1 MLPYGMSDF
10 RDIKLE
16 NYYYVDKT
24 GFIPKIEQ
32 YGRYLYLIRP
42 RRFGKSLFLNM
53 LACYY
58 DVHYKD
64 EFEAIFHDCYIF
76 ENQTKE
82 ASSYYILKF
91 DFSAVSTVGDVNQNF
106 SDVCN
111 VDMEIFLNKYKIKLQ
126 IDKSKPAHQNLNY
139 LLKNLNY
146 QNTPIYVM
154 IDEYDNFINNI
165 LMHDEKDYGKL
176 VSSKD
181 QAIYKEFFKLLK
193 AGTTDNGSSLKKMF
207 ITGVSPL
214 AMFDVTSGS
223 NIGTNITNE
232 KAFNHMVGITSNEL
246 DKLLNHYNVKGSFKT
261 QNEKLSIDD
270 WYDSYKFSK
279 NVKESIYNTD
289 MILYYVKSLILTGEP
304 PMNLVDIN
312 IRTDYSKLRYLV
324 YTNQKLNGNFNTLQ
338 KLLGSDEVTTLQIK
352 DSFSA
357 FDMKKEENFI
367 SLLYYL
373 GLTTIDRF
381 YRGKYYFKIPN
392 QTIRIIM
399 AEYIQQA
406 LKESEIFKIDLNAFQ
421 NTIQEFAYDNSLN
434 VFTFIANEIEQN
446 SKVRDYIEGENFIK
460 GFLVAYLSLSPFY
473 ALLTEVERNKGFVD
487 ILLRKAP
494 NIEDEITEGMIELKY
509 IPRSKFTQ
517 KLLDEKIADA
527 KKQLEQ
533 YGVQE
538 NEMGVIVVFNGWE
551 MVYCEGYGEGLRGN

>member
-10 RDIKLE
+10 RRIKLE

-24 GFIPKIEQ
+24 HFISKIEEQ
-32 YGRYLYLIRP
+32 PPFLYLIRP

-53 LACYY
+53 LAFYY
-58 DVHYKD
+58 DIYYKD
-64 EFEAIFHDCYIF
+64 EFEAVLGDCYIF
-76 ENQTKE
+76 SNQTKE
-82 ASSYYILKF
+82 VSSYYILKF
-91 DFSAVSTVGDVNQNF
+91 DFSAVSTKGDINKNF
-106 SDVCN
+106 SRYCN
-111 VDMEIFLNKYKIKLQ
+111 ISIEGFLKKYSFHDIM
-126 IDKSKPAHQNLNY
+126 IDINASAHENLNI
-139 LLKNLNY
+139 LFTHLKLKNI
-146 QNTPIYVM
+146 PIYVM

-165 LMHDEKDYGKL
+165 LMHDEKDYEKL
-176 VSSKD
+176 VSSKN
-181 QAIYKEFFKLLK
+181 QAIYKEFFKMLK

-232 KAFNHMVGITSNEL
+232 QAFNDMVGITRDEL
-246 DKLLNHYNVKGSFKT
+246 NTLLNHYKVKSSFKT
-261 QNEKLSIDD
+261 YNEKLSIDD
-270 WYDSYKFSK
+270 WYNSYKFNK
-279 NVKESIYNTD
+279 NVKETIYNTD

-304 PMNLVDIN
+304 PTNLVDIN
-312 IRTDYSKLRYLV
+312 IRTDYSKLKYLV

-338 KLLGSDEVTTLQIK
+338 KLLGNDEVTTLQIK

-357 FDMKKEENFI
+357 FDMKKEDNFI

-373 GLTTIDRF
+373 GLTTIDKF

-406 LKESEIFKIDLNAFQ
+406 LKENEIFKIDLNAFQ
-421 NTIQEFAYDNSLN
+421 NTIQEFAYDSSLN
-434 VFTFIANEIEQN
+434 VFKFISNEIEKN

-473 ALLTEVERNKGFVD
+473 AVLTEVERNKGFVD

-494 NIEDEITEGMIELKY
+494 NIEDDITEGMIELKY
-509 IPRSKFTQ
+509 IPRSKFNQ

-533 YGVQE
+533 YAVQD
-538 NEMGVIVVFNGWE
+538 NEMRVIVVFNGWE
-551 MVYCEGYGEGLRGN
+551 MVYCERYE

>member
-10 RDIKLE
+10 RRIKLE

-24 GFIPKIEQ
+24 HFISKIEEQ
-32 YGRYLYLIRP
+32 PPFLYLIRP

-53 LACYY
+53 LAFYY
-58 DVHYKD
+58 DIYYKD
-64 EFEAIFHDCYIF
+64 EFEAVLGDCYIF
-76 ENQTKE
+76 SNQTKE
-82 ASSYYILKF
+82 VSSYYILKF
-91 DFSAVSTVGDVNQNF
+91 DFSAVSTKGDINKNF
-106 SDVCN
+106 SRYCN
-111 VDMEIFLNKYKIKLQ
+111 ISIEGFLKKYSFHDIM
-126 IDKSKPAHQNLNY
+126 IDINASAHENLNI
-139 LLKNLNY
+139 LFTHLKLKNI
-146 QNTPIYVM
+146 PIYVM

-165 LMHDEKDYGKL
+165 LMHDEKDYEKL
-176 VSSKD
+176 VSSKN
-181 QAIYKEFFKLLK
+181 QAIYKEFFKMLK

-232 KAFNHMVGITSNEL
+232 QAFNDMVGITRDEL
-246 DKLLNHYNVKGSFKT
+246 NTLLNHYKVKSSFKT
-261 QNEKLSIDD
+261 YNEKLSIDD
-270 WYDSYKFSK
+270 WYNSYKFNK
-279 NVKESIYNTD
+279 NVKETIYNTD

-304 PMNLVDIN
+304 PTNLVDIN
-312 IRTDYSKLRYLV
+312 IRTDYSKLKYLV

-338 KLLGSDEVTTLQIK
+338 KLLGNDEVTTLQIK

-357 FDMKKEENFI
+357 FDMKKEDNFI

-373 GLTTIDRF
+373 GLTTIDKF

-406 LKESEIFKIDLNAFQ
+406 LKENEIFKIDLNAFQ
-421 NTIQEFAYDNSLN
+421 NTIQEFAYDSSLN
-434 VFTFIANEIEQN
+434 VFKFISNEIEKN

-473 ALLTEVERNKGFVD
+473 AVLTEVERNKGFVD

-494 NIEDEITEGMIELKY
+494 NIEDDITEGMIELKY
-509 IPRSKFTQ
+509 IPRSKFNQ

-533 YGVQE
+533 YAVQD

-551 MVYCEGYGEGLRGN
+551 MVYCERYE

>member
-1 MLPYGMSDF
+1 MLPYGISDF
-10 RDIKLE
+10 RRIKLE

-24 GFIPKIEQ
+24 HFIPKIEEQ
-32 YGRYLYLIRP
+32 PAFLYLIRP

-53 LACYY
+53 LALYY
-58 DVHYKD
+58 DIYYKD
-64 EFEAIFHDCYIF
+64 EFEEIFNDCYIF

-91 DFSAVSTVGDVNQNF
+91 DFSAVSTVGDVDKNF
-106 SDVCN
+106 SSYCN
-111 VDMEIFLNKYKIKLQ
+111 IQIETFLEKYHFDIEINRE
-126 IDKSKPAHQNLNY
+126 KPAHENLNY
-139 LLKNLNY
+139 LFSKLKFKNI
-146 QNTPIYVM
+146 PIYVM

-165 LMHDEKDYGKL
+165 LMHDEKDYEKL

-223 NIGTNITNE
+223 NIGTNITNKE
-232 KAFNHMVGITSNEL
+232 AFNDVVGITRDEL
-246 DKLLNHYNVKGSFKT
+246 NSLIKHYKVENSFRT
-261 QNEKLSIDD
+261 QNSKLSIDD
-270 WYDSYKFSK
+270 WYDSYKFNR
-279 NVKESIYNTD
+279 NVKETIYNTD
-289 MILYYVKSLILTGEP
+289 MILYYVNSLILENEP
-304 PMNLVDIN
+304 PINLVDIN

-324 YTNQKLNGNFNTLQ
+324 YTNNKLNGNFNTLQ
-338 KLLGSDEVTTLQIK
+338 RLLGNDEVSTLQIK

-357 FDMKKEENFI
+357 FDMKKEDNFI

-373 GLTTIDRF
+373 GLITIDRF

-392 QTIRIIM
+392 QTIRVIM

-406 LKESEIFKIDLNAFQ
+406 LKENDIFKIDLNAFQ
-421 NTIQEFAYDNSLN
+421 NTIQEFAYDSSLN
-434 VFTFIANEIEQN
+434 VFKFISNEIEKN
-446 SKVRDYIEGENFIK
+446 SKVRDYIDGENFIK

-473 ALLTEVERNKGFVD
+473 AVLTEVERNKGFVD

-494 NIEDEITEGMIELKY
+494 NIEDDIVEGMIELKY
-509 IPRSKFTQ
+509 ITRGKFTQ
-517 KLLDEKIADA
+517 ERLDKKISDA

-533 YGVQE
+533 YAVQD

-551 MVYCEGYGEGLRGN
+551 MVYCQKYEKT

>member
-1 MLPYGMSDF
+1 MIPYGMSDF
-10 RDIKLE
+10 RRIKLE

-24 GFIPKIEQ
+24 HFIPKIEQ
-32 YGRYLYLIRP
+32 QPPFLYLIRP

-53 LACYY
+53 LAFYY
-58 DVHYKD
+58 DVYYND
-64 EFEAIFHDCYIF
+64 EFNDVLGDCYIGK
-76 ENQTKE
+76 NPTKE
-82 ASSYYILKF
+82 ANSYYIMKF
-91 DFSAVSTVGDVNQNF
+91 DFSAVSTVGDVNQSF
-106 SDVCN
+106 STYCN
-111 VDMEIFLNKYKIKLQ
+111 IRLEHFIEKYCFDIKIDMT
-126 IDKSKPAHQNLNY
+126 KPAHQNLNY
-139 LLKNLNY
+139 IFSKLKLK
-146 QNTPIYVM
+146 NTPIYVM

-165 LMHDEKDYGKL
+165 LMHDEKDYEKL

-232 KAFNHMVGITSNEL
+232 RIFNDAVGVTKEEL
-246 DKLLNHYNVKGSFKT
+246 NTLLTHYNLNGKFKSY
-261 QNEKLSIDD
+261 NSKLSIDD
-270 WYDSYKFSK
+270 WYDSYKFHK
-279 NVKESIYNTD
+279 NIKETIYNTD
-289 MILYYVKSLILTGEP
+289 MILYYVKSLLLTDEP
-304 PMNLVDIN
+304 PQNLVDIN
-312 IRTDYSKLRYLV
+312 IRTDYSKLKYLV
-324 YTNQKLNGNFNTLQ
+324 YTHRKLNGNFNTLQ
-338 KLLGSDEVTTLQIK
+338 KLLGDDEVTTLQIK

-357 FDMKKEENFI
+357 FEMKKEDNFI

-373 GLTTIDRF
+373 GLITIDKF
-381 YRGKYYFKIPN
+381 YKGEYYFKIPN

-406 LKESEIFKIDLNAFQ
+406 LKEEEIFKIDLNAFQ
-421 NTIQEFAYDNSLN
+421 KTVQRFAYHNSLDI
-434 VFTFIANEIEQN
+434 FKFLSNEIEKN

-460 GFLVAYLSLSPFY
+460 GFLIAYLSLSPFY
-473 ALLTEVERNKGFVD
+473 AVLTEVERNKGFVD

-494 NIEDEITEGMIELKY
+494 NIEDDIAEGVIELKY

-517 KLLDEKIADA
+517 KLLNQKIADA
-527 KKQLEQ
+527 KEQLEQ
-533 YGVQE
+533 YKVQP

-551 MVYCEGYGEGLRGN
+551 MVHCERYEV

>member
-1 MLPYGMSDF
+1 MLPYGISDF
-10 RDIKLE
+10 RRIKLE

-24 GFIPKIEQ
+24 HFISKIEEQ
-32 YGRYLYLIRP
+32 PPFLYLIRP

-58 DVHYKD
+58 DIYYKD

-76 ENQTKE
+76 DNQTKE
-82 ASSYYILKF
+82 ASAYYILKF

-106 SDVCN
+106 SDYCN
-111 VDMEIFLNKYKIKLQ
+111 TEIEEFLSKYNFKIIL
-126 IDKSKPAHQNLNY
+126 DTDNMVH
-139 LLKNLNY
+139 KNLDILFTQLSL
-146 QNTPIYVM
+146 QNIPIYVM
-154 IDEYDNFINNI
+154 IDDYDKYSIEN
-165 LMHDEKDYGKL
+165 E
-176 VSSKD
+176 V
-181 QAIYKEFFKLLK
+181 IYKDFFRVLRI
-193 AGTTDNGSSLKKMF
+193 ATSDNGSSLKKIF
-207 ITGVSPL
+207 T
-214 AMFDVTSGS
+214 
-223 NIGTNITNE
+223 IGTLPFVTLDITNGGGISSNITNKE
-232 KAFNHMVGITSNEL
+232 AFNDVVGITRDEL
-246 DKLLNHYNVKGSFKT
+246 NRLVKHYKVEHAFKM
-261 QNEKLSIDD
+261 QNKKLSIDD
-270 WYDSYKFSK
+270 WYDSYKFNK
-279 NVKESIYNTD
+279 NVKETIYNTD
-289 MILYYVKSLILTGEP
+289 MILYYVNALILENEP
-304 PMNLVDIN
+304 PANLVDIN

-357 FDMKKEENFI
+357 FEMKKEDNFI

-373 GLTTIDRF
+373 GLTTIDTF
-381 YRGKYYFKIPN
+381 YRGQYYFKIPN

-421 NTIQEFAYDNSLN
+421 KTIQQFAYDNSLN
-434 VFTFIANEIEQN
+434 IFKFISNEIEKN

-473 ALLTEVERNKGFVD
+473 AVLTEVERNKGFVD

-494 NIEDEITEGMIELKY
+494 NIDDDITEGMIELKY
-509 IPRSKFTQ
+509 IARSKFTQ

-533 YGVQE
+533 YAIE
-538 NEMGVIVVFNGWE
+538 NNEMGVIVVFNGWE
-551 MVYCEGYGEGLRGN
+551 MVYCERYGEG

>member
-1 MLPYGMSDF
+1 MIPYGISDF
-10 RDIKLE
+10 RDLKLE
-16 NYYYVDKT
+16 NYYYIDKT
-24 GFIPKIEQ
+24 HFIPKIEQ

-53 LACYY
+53 LALYY
-58 DVHYKD
+58 DVYYKD
-64 EFEAIFHDCYIF
+64 EFEAVFNDCYIF
-76 ENQTKE
+76 GNQTKE

-91 DFSAVSTVGDVNQNF
+91 DFSAVSTVGDVDKNF
-106 SDVCN
+106 SSYCN
-111 VDMEIFLNKYKIKLQ
+111 IRIENFLKKYGFDIE
-126 IDKSKPAHQNLNY
+126 IDKEKPAHANLNY
-139 LLKNLNY
+139 IFSELRLKNI
-146 QNTPIYVM
+146 PIYVM

-165 LMHDEKDYGKL
+165 LMHDEKDYEKL

-232 KAFNHMVGITSNEL
+232 KTFNDMVGITRDEL
-246 DKLLNHYNVKGSFKT
+246 SRLLKYYEIEQDFETLNNR
-261 QNEKLSIDD
+261 LSIDD
-270 WYDSYKFSK
+270 WYDSYKFHK
-279 NVKESIYNTD
+279 NTEETIYNTD
-289 MILYYVKSLILTGEP
+289 MILYYVKSLILTNEP
-304 PMNLVDIN
+304 PQNLVDIN
-312 IRTDYSKLRYLV
+312 IRTDYSKLKYLV

-338 KLLGSDEVTTLQIK
+338 RLLGDDEVTTLQIK

-357 FDMKKEENFI
+357 FDMKKEDNFI

-373 GLTTIDRF
+373 GLITIEKF
-381 YRGKYYFKIPN
+381 YRGQYYFKIPN

-406 LKESEIFKIDLNAFQ
+406 LREGEIFKIDLNAFQ

-434 VFTFIANEIEQN
+434 LFKFLSNEIEKN

-460 GFLVAYLSLSPFY
+460 GFLIAYLSLSPFY
-473 ALLTEVERNKGFVD
+473 AVLTEVERNKGFVD

-494 NIEDEITEGMIELKY
+494 NIEDDIAEGMIELKY
-509 IPRSKFTQ
+509 ITRSKFTQ
-517 KLLDEKIADA
+517 KLLEQKIAEA
-527 KKQLEQ
+527 QEQLEQ
-533 YGVQE
+533 YQIQSHE
-538 NEMGVIVVFNGWE
+538 LGVIVVFSGWE
-551 MVYCEGYGEGLRGN
+551 MVYCERY